1 MDVACVTTPF
11 GRRPMTL
18 AMLMRQR
25 QAEAVETN
33 IKRNKWKLFRAICEA
48 RSLLDVSDRSLSVL
62 DALLSFY
69 PADELE
75 TSRGLVVFP
84 SNAQLSVRARGM
96 TAATLRRHLA
106 ALVDAGLILRKDSP
120 NGKRYA
126 RRGRAGEVSE
136 AFGFSLAPLLSRA
149 VEIETLAA
157 ELTAERE
164 LLRATRERLT
174 LCRRDISKL
183 IQVALNDG
191 ADGDWEG
198 LLARFEALILRIP
211 RQPTLVGLQSL
222 LEAFAALRETILNIL
237 ETQHNSQKIDAK
249 ESQNERHIQDSHPE
263 SFYEFDQD
271 KQTQPVNDLQEVDAP
286 AQTSSCTSES
296 NSLKNTKPPVAVSLD
311 LVMRACPEICA
322 YGSGGT
328 IRTWHELVT
337 AALLVSS
344 MLQISPSAFE
354 MACRTMGP
362 ENAAIVVACIFERG
376 GDINCAGGYLRDL
389 ARRASINAF
398 TVRPMLMALM
408 RTNRATTSLPA

>member
-1 MDVACVTTPF
+1 MDAACVTTPF

-18 AMLMRQR
+18 AMLIRQR
-25 QAEAVETN
+25 QAETVETDT
-33 IKRNKWKLFRAICEA
+33 KRNKWKLFRAICETRA
-48 RSLLDVSDRSLSVL
+48 LLDVSDRSLSVL

-75 TSRGLVVFP
+75 ASRGLVVFP

-96 TAATLRRHLA
+96 TPATLRRHLA

-183 IQVALNDG
+183 IQAALNDG
-191 ADGDWEG
+191 ADGDWES
-198 LLARFEALILRIP
+198 LQARFEALIHRIP
-211 RQPTLVGLQSL
+211 RQPTLISLQSL
-222 LEAFAALRETILNIL
+222 LEDFAALREIIVNVL
-237 ETQHNSQKIDAK
+237 ETHHNSRKIDAK
-249 ESQNERHIQDSHPE
+249 ESQNERHIQDSYPN
-263 SFYEFDQD
+263 SFYESDMGEGR
-271 KQTQPVNDLQEVDAP
+271 QTVDEIEQSP
-286 AQTSSCTSES
+286 PTPQTSYCVPEQHAPETA
-296 NSLKNTKPPVAVSLD
+296 KPQVSVSLD

-328 IRTWHELVT
+328 IRTWRELVT

-398 TVRPMLMALM
+398 TVTPMLMALM
-408 RTNRATTSLPA
+408 RANRAATSLSA